1 MADLDNTS
9 ASRRTLRWRPRWA
22 VLLLVLVPSLV
33 SVLTA
38 GPASAAPKRGSDL
51 QIDDV
56 SDLSDP
62 VLTNAPVTYH
72 LSVANAGPSPAT
84 GIQVTTA
91 LPASVRFDPAQ
102 SDPACSAAGGLVT
115 CSYPSHDVDAVRIL
129 VITVT
134 PSTAG
139 TLELMFAVTAAEPD
153 PNLSNNSMSETT
165 QVVEPTEADLS
176 INIPGSVQ
184 VYAGEPAFYPVE
196 VRNAGP
202 ATATA
207 ISATL
212 ELPAGLSLG
221 SPASCTDSDTGTI
234 CIVPFGSLPPSTG
247 SVALLQLTAS
257 AAGSYT
263 VRARVS
269 AEQADQNP
277 LNNSDSGLVE
287 VRPAADLSVRV
298 IESADPTTP
307 GRPLTYTVT
316 VSNLGPSP
324 APTVTLV
331 DEWSTT
337 TTGGVNLLS
346 FTSTQGQCS
355 LTTGQSI
362 ECALGELAS
371 GSSVDVVVRLQPR
384 GTGTITNQARVFSD
398 LDRNTGNNTASETTI
413 VGV

>member
-1 MADLDNTS
+1 MAELDMTTGPPR
-9 ASRRTLRWRPRWA
+9 APRWRPRWV
-22 VLLLVLVPSLV
+22 VLLLVLLSSLV
-33 SVLTA
+33 PVLTA
-38 GPASAAPKRGSDL
+38 GPASAQAKRGSDL
-51 QIDDV
+51 QIGDV
-56 SDLSDP
+56 SDLPDP

-72 LSVANAGPSPAT
+72 VQVANAGPSPAT
-84 GIQVTTA
+84 GVQVTTA
-91 LPASVRFDPAQ
+91 LPASARFEPVQ
-102 SDPACSAAGGLVT
+102 SDPACSAAGSLVT
-115 CSYPSHDVDAVRIL
+115 CSYPSHDVNAVRIL
-129 VITVT
+129 RIAVIPT
-134 PSTAG
+134 TAG
-139 TLELMFAVTAAEPD
+139 SLELTFAVTAAEPD
-153 PNLSNNSMSETT
+153 PDLSNNSVSETT
-165 QVVEPTEADLS
+165 QVVEPTEADIS

-184 VYAGEPAFYPVE
+184 TYAGEPAFYSVE
-196 VRNAGP
+196 VGNAGP

-207 ISATL
+207 ITATL
-212 ELPAGLSLG
+212 ELPTGLSLA
-221 SPASCTDSDTGTI
+221 SPASCTDSDTGTK
-234 CIVPFGSLPPSTG
+234 CIIQFGSLPPSTG

-263 VRARVS
+263 VRAGVS
-269 AEQADQNP
+269 ADQPDPNP
-277 LNNSDSGLVE
+277 LNNVDSGLVE

-337 TTGGVNLLS
+337 TTGDVKLLA
-346 FTSTQGQCS
+346 FTSTQGQCT

-384 GTGTITNQARVFSD
+384 GTGTVTNQAQVFSD